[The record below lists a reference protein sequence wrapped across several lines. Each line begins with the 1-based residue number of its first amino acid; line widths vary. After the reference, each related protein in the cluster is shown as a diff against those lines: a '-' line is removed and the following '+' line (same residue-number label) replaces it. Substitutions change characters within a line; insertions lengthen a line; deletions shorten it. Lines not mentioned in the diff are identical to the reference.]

1 MFIDDINRIMHGLYQ
16 SIHANNPVIIGYDD
30 NSHLIFA
37 PIGRNV
43 VQVKREEPS
52 YLTKTLNFNFSTLDL
67 SKYTDL
73 QQLAF
78 TVKRKLDEPTKKE
91 VEK

>member
-16 SIHANNPVIIGYDD
+16 SIYVNNPIRIGYDD
-30 NSHLIFA
+30 NSHLIFVT
-37 PIGRNV
+37 IGSNV
-43 VQVKREEPS
+43 VQVTREEPS
-52 YLTKTLNFNFSTLDL
+52 YLAKTFKFNFLTLDL